1 MVMAKVKNLKRTGL
15 SLVLERNLFY
25 TDNFRKIN
33 LIILLLLVVNLVL
46 SVAIVYKYTHPTPPK
61 YFATTADGRIIQT
74 KPLTDPV
81 VTDSFVM
88 QWASDQVRQAFSLD
102 YMHWRQQ
109 LEVAQNS
116 FTPSGWKYFV
126 DSLKKS
132 NNLTTLTDL
141 KMVSNAEIVGAPE
154 ISRSQ
159 VLDGHYVWDIKFSL
173 LVTYSNINKNIP
185 MPMDINLIV
194 MRMPVNEYDQGIAI
208 NNFLPIVTNS
218 R

>member
-1 MVMAKVKNLKRTGL
+1 MVMAKVKKIKRTGL

-46 SVAIVYKYTHPTPPK
+46 SVAIVYKYTHPAPPK

-173 LVTYSNINKNIP
+173 LVTYSNINKSIP

-208 NNFLPIVTNS
+208 NNFLPIVTNT